1 MTLKFSRSLFFTKC
15 IYNAKKAQRQ
25 DNHNRKMNE
34 PCDPSCPA
42 AIQFM
47 AMTGV
52 EQQSKNAIRC
62 AMPQSGNAIN
72 VCAIQQSGNAIY
84 VPCYSLA
91 MHNFEQQS
99 ATELKRISSQL

>member
-34 PCDPSCPA
+34 PCDPSCPG

-47 AMTGV
+47 AMAGV
-52 EQQSKNAIRC
+52 EQQSNNAIRF

-72 VCAIQQSGNAIY
+72 VCVIQQSGNSIY

-99 ATELKRISSQL
+99 ATELKGIL